1 MKKNLRLLCLG
12 LAALSVTASFAQGE
26 NVTSKLRNAD
36 MEEGIRGWGVDG
48 ESNIFGKNTKS
59 QASRPGFHGVTGG
72 VLENWNGSGAGLAD
86 NSISQTVRELPAGTY
101 VFGAYIAASL
111 QGSEESNKDAVTGVT
126 LFANES
132 TVPVATD
139 NPDKGG
145 QMKWAHTAKFNV
157 AATVAEG
164 GNLQVGI
171 KIENTTAN
179 YVVWDN
185 ATLYYFGNMSE
196 DEALNEMAKIDMAAT
211 VAIADTCFTYKMN
224 VDTLEVLTS
233 AKTAAQAIATA
244 DQLWQLNED
253 LYWGIR
259 LANRS
264 IADYRS
270 FNNAIEAAEVVAAGE
285 WDNAVKNE
293 LAALNTAIVAAKA
306 TYEAATADRVALN
319 EEKAALNEAAALVSL
334 DSCYVVLDD
343 ELPTILEGLEA
354 DEKIGD
360 APGQYTEEKINQI
373 NDLMAEA
380 RAIVDEAY
388 AYEVAAMQALH
399 LYDSLYT
406 AIQAILD
413 NPNTVASF
421 PISLPAGAD
430 GMIEGTVTEE
440 NIRYYESPLYAFDR
454 PLERL
459 RFTVLNNVA
468 GNAFFTLSALE
479 LYDGEGN
486 PIPLTADMI
495 SSNADHNALNPG
507 SLDGDGIP
515 ALIDDEPTTYFH
527 SAWANMPA
535 EAHYLEVTLPEGAYS
550 AFSFV
555 MRGRQAANGYNQ
567 NHQFPAAIEITHPT
581 AIISNLESA
590 VSTAKMMN
598 AFAGTDP
605 GFYNADL
612 SAFWNAIAAGEA
624 LLENGG
630 TEDEMWKALTELE
643 TQQGLVDEMKVNLPA
658 ADKKYHLVIGYDGF
672 YAKQGVQ
679 KAMYARGD
687 SLVWWQTAG
696 ADSIGQEFVLES
708 LGKLEDETP
717 IYKVRNVHTNRY
729 VVLDTENNHV
739 ALTADKA
746 EADTVKLVSLG
757 AGAFNLQAT
766 DGSAIHAGDHNSGSP
781 STSAGAY
788 GGTYGIGSG
797 LCFYSGGFNS
807 ASAWFV
813 REMHAL
819 PYTAAVAGADYR
831 SETFH
836 LYSGVNTLN
845 LTADKACAFT
855 DLTVYDLWGN
865 VIAADVNVSG
875 NSATLMLDT
884 LGIES
889 FSLTFKNN
897 EGVTSLVVNGNISK
911 LSELQVAYDEAAAV
925 APEEGT
931 GVMQYAD
938 LSAYKAAIAEAEKL
952 LVSGGTDEQ
961 ITAAIAALEKAVAE
975 LAPNMPDPDK
985 TYFIVN
991 ALDAF
996 EETHGVPMM
1005 LYATTDGTPRWMY
1018 ENTDNQNR
1026 YWKFVP
1032 DTDVEEGAPAAYYLL
1047 NVGTGKYM
1055 GTVSGQSSPL
1065 AMVDEPDATTSY
1077 NIVPLEGTA
1086 VAIATATADGFRIH
1100 ANGHGGGAN
1109 KTGNIVYWN
1118 SGIGTASAW
1127 RIFES
1132 EAYITDIDFTEIEEG
1147 NDEYVAPV
1155 KKGIYDL
1162 FGRRIEA
1169 PAATGVYIVDGKKR
1183 VIKK

>member
-413 NPNTVASF
+413 NPNSIDSF
-421 PISLPAGAD
+421 PFTITTSQEANAD
-430 GMIEGTVTEE
+430 GRYEYTSRMYTMPFPVT
-440 NIRYYESPLYAFDR
+440 NIR
-454 PLERL
+454 
-459 RFTVLNNVA
+459 FTFKDVFCPNGAGKGNPPFVA
-468 GNAFFTLSALE
+468 LGEFY
-479 LYDGEGN
+479 LYDGDGELIELSADNFNTNAQETTEGGMEN
-486 PIPLTADMI
+486 IC
-495 SSNADHNALNPG
+495 
-507 SLDGDGIP
+507 DGN
-515 ALIDDEPTTYFH
+515 TTSYWH
-527 SAWANMPA
+527 SAWSSSPTTDF
-535 EAHYLEVTLPEGAYS
+535 HYLEVSIPEELELTT
-550 AFSFV
+550 FSFGWID
-555 MRGRQAANGYNQ
+555 RGSNKQ
-567 NHQFPAAIEITHPT
+567 NIPLVVEVSSVSEA
-581 AIISNLESA
+581 SSMLESA
-590 VSTAKMMN
+590 VNTAKQMN

-612 SAFWNAIAAGEA
+612 TAFWAAIAAGEA

-630 TEDEMWKALTELE
+630 TDDEMFAAVGEIE
-643 TQQGLVDEMKVNLPA
+643 TQQGIVDEMKVNLPV
-658 ADKKYHLVIGYDGF
+658 ADKKYRLVIGYDGF

-679 KAMYARGD
+679 KALYARGD
-687 SLVWWQTAG
+687 SVVWWQTAG

-708 LGKLEDETP
+708 LGQLEDETP
-717 IYKVRNVHTNRY
+717 IYKVLNVHTNRY
-729 VVLDTENNHV
+729 LVLDTEGNHV
-739 ALTADKA
+739 SLTADKA
-746 EADTVKLVSLG
+746 EADTVMLVSLG

-766 DGSAIHAGDHNSGSP
+766 DGSSIHAGDHNSGVVGSND
-781 STSAGAY
+781 GAY
-788 GGTYGIGSG
+788 GGHRGVSSG
-797 LCFYSGGFNS
+797 LCFYSGAFNS

-813 REMHAL
+813 REMQAL
-819 PYTAAVAGADYR
+819 PYTATVAAADYR

-836 LYSGVNTLN
+836 LYSGVNTLI
-845 LTADKACAFT
+845 LTADKDCAFT

-865 VIAADVNVSG
+865 VIAADVNVSA
-875 NSATLMLDT
+875 NAATLMFEDA
-884 LGIES
+884 IES
-889 FSLTFKNN
+889 FSVTFKNN
-897 EGVTSLVVNGNISK
+897 EGVASLVVNGNISS
-911 LSELQVAYDEAAAV
+911 LSELQAAYDAAV
-925 APEEGT
+925 AVAPVKGT
-931 GVMQYAD
+931 AVMEYAD
-938 LSAYKAAIAEAEKL
+938 ISAYEAAIAQAEKL
-952 LVSGGTDEQ
+952 LASGGTDEEIAAA
-961 ITAAIAALEKAVAE
+961 ITAMEKAVAE
-975 LAPNMPDPDK
+975 LVPNMPEADK

-1169 PAATGVYIVDGKKR
+1169 PAATGIYIVDGKKR